1 MSPKRSVQ
9 RAWNSSWQF
18 SRFKVPFQEGCLATC
33 ATEPNSVDFDCSAC
47 PVIRT
52 VRATNTGNQDLVI
65 SDISVTA
72 EPSFNEFQLLYRL
85 PDSDDP
91 ASRVGI
97 SYDGEDLIS
106 YPLYLGPGEQII
118 FDVAYTPKRE
128 EMLDE
133 DEELTASVLLQT
145 NLAPTGRVRIPI
157 TVAEGAP
164 RISVIP
170 PTLISSKSVPV

>member
-1 MSPKRSVQ
+1 MTGQALQSKSTEFGSVAQ
-9 RAWNSSWQF
+9 
-18 SRFKVPFQEGCLATC
+18 VATC

-106 YPLYLGPGEQII
+106 
-118 FDVAYTPKRE
+118 
-128 EMLDE
+128 
-133 DEELTASVLLQT
+133 
-145 NLAPTGRVRIPI
+145 
-157 TVAEGAP
+157 
-164 RISVIP
+164 
-170 PTLISSKSVPV
+170 